1 MTAKRGAYTDV
12 NLANV
17 YAFCSHTFA
26 SLSTKLFEKYGA
38 SRSTWL
44 TLSIV
49 FFGQRLNSFSL
60 SLQKVKTE
68 VGDRHPLP
76 SEQHLNSTWYGPD
89 LMHRTDEWI
98 THLTPVEI
106 VELEAATKSVLTS
119 KQDIASLTAEKIPLP
134 TLGPKL
140 LALREELIHGRG
152 FSLLRG
158 LPVEK
163 YSEREA
169 GTLFYGLGCHLGLPR
184 SQNAMGH
191 MLGHVRDLGMKSSDP
206 QARIYQTNERQTF
219 HTDSSD
225 VVGLL
230 CLKTAKVGGT
240 SLLVSA
246 STIFNEMHAQR
257 PDLLEIL
264 MQPIATDRRG
274 EVPEGMLPYLLIP
287 VFSFHDGYLT
297 VFYQRQYIDSA
308 QRFEDAPRL
317 TLKHVEALD
326 MFDRLANDPKLHLS
340 MKLEPGDMQFVYNH
354 ALLHDR
360 TSFDDWDDPARKRHL
375 LRLWLSIPGDR
386 PLPDVFASR
395 FGTIEVGNRGGI
407 VVRGTT
413 PTIPWS
419 I

>member
-1 MTAKRGAYTDV
+1 M
-12 NLANV
+12 
-17 YAFCSHTFA
+17 
-26 SLSTKLFEKYGA
+26 
-38 SRSTWL
+38 
-44 TLSIV
+44 
-49 FFGQRLNSFSL
+49 Q
-60 SLQKVKTE
+60 
-68 VGDRHPLP
+68 
-76 SEQHLNSTWYGPD
+76 
-89 LMHRTDEWI
+89 
-98 THLTPVEI
+98 LTPLEI
-106 VELEAATKSVLTS
+106 AELEAAAESMFAS
-119 KQDIASLTAEKIPLP
+119 EQNIASATAENFLLP

-140 LALREELIHGRG
+140 LALRKELIHGRG
-152 FSLLRG
+152 FFLLRG

-163 YSEREA
+163 YSERQA
-169 GTLFYGLGCHLGLPR
+169 GTIFYGLGCHIGLPR

-191 MLGHVRDLGMKSSDP
+191 MLGHVRDLGMKSNDP
-206 QARIYQTNERQTF
+206 KVRLYQTNERQTF

-246 STIFNEMHAQR
+246 STIFNEMYAQR
-257 PDLLEIL
+257 PDLLELL

-287 VFSFHDGYLT
+287 VFSFHEGYLT

-317 TLKHVEALD
+317 TPKHIEALD

-340 MKLEPGDMQFVYNH
+340 MQLEPGDMQFVYNH

-360 TSFDDWDDPARKRHL
+360 TGFDDWDDPAQKRHL
-375 LRLWLSIPGDR
+375 LRLWLSIPEDR

-395 FGTIEVGNRGGI
+395 FGTIEIGNRGGI
-407 VVRGTT
+407 IVRGTT
-413 PTIPWS
+413 STIPWT